1 MAAAVYTV
9 ADNRPHM
16 VLVDPPYQEVPEVPV
31 DQVVLVQEDTE
42 DQVPAVAALAVAV
55 PDEAVPDVVV
65 PDEAVPAV
73 AVPAVAVVPV
83 EIQAPADQAVVAAQ
97 VAADQDAEP
106 DTDQDEAGNVPV
118 AVEQPEVQAEAD
130 QAVLEA
136 QAAAVRELQAAVP
149 ADTEVVAFQEDNPVE
164 VPVEEWPVEE
174 DPAEVESL
182 AAEQVQAE
190 MIPEVHQEEQAPVPS
205 MQEVRMMEE
214 KSELIVPE
222 QNMLNSRSEQEQQD
236 VEEKV
241 ERQRKLNHCHTEL
254 FPCFHLP
261 SSQFA
266 CQERLKWRKTWPP
279 AKLG

>member
-1 MAAAVYTV
+1 M
-9 ADNRPHM
+9 
-16 VLVDPPYQEVPEVPV
+16 

-65 PDEAVPAV
+65 PDEAVPA
-73 AVPAVAVVPV
+73 
-83 EIQAPADQAVVAAQ
+83 
-97 VAADQDAEP
+97 
-106 DTDQDEAGNVPV
+106 
-118 AVEQPEVQAEAD
+118 
-130 QAVLEA
+130 
-136 QAAAVRELQAAVP
+136 
-149 ADTEVVAFQEDNPVE
+149 DTEVVAFLEDNPVE

-214 KSELIVPE
+214 KPELIAPE
-222 QNMLNSRSEQEQQD
+222 WNMLNSRSEREQQD

-254 FPCFHLP
+254 FPCLHLP
-261 SSQFA
+261 SSRFA
-266 CQERLKWRKTWPP
+266 CQEKLKWQQKWPP
-279 AKLG
+279 AKLGQSMMHQVQEKMTWRGRIDRGRSLRLFR

>member
-1 MAAAVYTV
+1 MGG
-9 ADNRPHM
+9 N
-16 VLVDPPYQEVPEVPV
+16 LK
-31 DQVVLVQEDTE
+31 L
-42 DQVPAVAALAVAV
+42 
-55 PDEAVPDVVV
+55 
-65 PDEAVPAV
+65 
-73 AVPAVAVVPV
+73 
-83 EIQAPADQAVVAAQ
+83 EIFFK
-97 VAADQDAEP
+97 
-106 DTDQDEAGNVPV
+106 
-118 AVEQPEVQAEAD
+118 
-130 QAVLEA
+130 
-136 QAAAVRELQAAVP
+136 RK
-149 ADTEVVAFQEDNPVE
+149 
-164 VPVEEWPVEE
+164 E

-190 MIPEVHQEEQAPVPS
+190 MIPEVHQEEQAPVPSMQEVRMMES

>member
-1 MAAAVYTV
+1 M
-9 ADNRPHM
+9 
-16 VLVDPPYQEVPEVPV
+16 

-106 DTDQDEAGNVPV
+106 
-118 AVEQPEVQAEAD
+118 
-130 QAVLEA
+130 
-136 QAAAVRELQAAVP
+136 

-182 AAEQVQAE
+182 AAKRDQVV
-190 MIPEVHQEEQAPVPS
+190 MMPEVHQEEQVPVPL
-205 MQEVRMMEE
+205 MQEVRMMEK
-214 KSELIVPE
+214 KSEQTVPE
-222 QNMLNSRSEQEQQD
+222 QNMLNSRSEREQQD

-241 ERQRKLNHCHTEL
+241 ERRRKLNHCHTEL
-254 FPCFHLP
+254 FPCLHLP
-261 SSQFA
+261 SSRFA
-266 CQERLKWRKTWPP
+266 CQEKLKWQQKWPP
-279 AKLG
+279 AKLGQSMMHQVQEKMNWRSRIDRERFLRLFQ